1 MKKLIITCGLV
12 VSIATGV
19 SITGCYKDIITPPI
33 TESGPPPSVSFNTQI
48 LPILTAN
55 CAKSGCHVP
64 GSQVPFMD
72 SAEAYKNLI
81 NGGYVNKVVPN
92 QSIIY
97 QELNGGPMQA
107 NIPSQADI
115 NLIYYWI
122 ENGAPN
128 N

>member
-12 VSIATGV
+12 VLIATGV
-19 SITGCYKDIITPPI
+19 SITGCYKDIIVPPI
-33 TESGPPPSVSFNTQI
+33 TETGPPPSVSFSTQI

-81 NGGYVNKVVPN
+81 NGGYVNTVVPN
-92 QSIIY
+92 QSILY

>member
-1 MKKLIITCGLV
+1 MLMIAAA
-12 VSIATGV
+12 VSIN
-19 SITGCYKDIITPPI
+19 GCYKDTIVPPI
-33 TESGPPPSVSFNTQI
+33 VQSGPPPSVSFNSQI
-48 LPILTAN
+48 LPILTTN
-55 CAKSGCHVP
+55 CAKSGCHVT
-64 GSQVPFMD
+64 GSQTPYMD
-72 SAEAYKNLI
+72 SAGAYKNLI
-81 NGGYVNKVVPN
+81 NGGFVNIVVPS

-97 QELNGGPMQA
+97 QQLNGGPMQA

>member
-1 MKKLIITCGLV
+1 MKKLLIISGLV
-12 VSIATGV
+12 VLIATGV
-19 SITGCYKDIITPPI
+19 SVTGCYKDIIVPPI
-33 TESGPPPSVSFNTQI
+33 TESGPPPSVSFNNQI
-48 LPILTAN
+48 LPILTTS

-64 GSQVPFMD
+64 GSQTPYMD
-72 SAEAYKNLI
+72 SAEAYRNLI
-81 NGGYVNKVVPN
+81 NGGFVNTAAPS

-97 QELNGGPMQA
+97 QELNGGPMQV